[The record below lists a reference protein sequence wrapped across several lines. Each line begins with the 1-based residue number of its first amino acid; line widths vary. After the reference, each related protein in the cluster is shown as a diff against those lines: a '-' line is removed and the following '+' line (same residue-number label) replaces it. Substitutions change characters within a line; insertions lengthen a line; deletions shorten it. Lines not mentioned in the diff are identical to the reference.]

1 MAGVSSN
8 SHQVRV
14 IISAAL
20 AQWDDM
26 VHLCGDPLH
35 TLALCTLAHVDIPL
49 EDALTLSAP
58 RPATAPIPPCFVL
71 YLVLSHSLGL
81 GLGVTLREVRH
92 FQTPDCRLPDPA
104 GSSLAA

>member
-20 AQWDDM
+20 AQWDDV
-26 VHLCGDPLH
+26 VHLRGDPLH
-35 TLALCTLAHVDIPL
+35 PLALWALAHVAIPL
-49 EDALTLSAP
+49 EDALSLATPRSA
-58 RPATAPIPPCFVL
+58 TTPIPPRLVL

-92 FQTPDCRLPDPA
+92 FRIPDCQLPDPA